1 MGQVNACVRPSVRQ
15 PARSPV
21 AERERRQLASPLK
34 TTPTIGMRA
43 WSCPPEFRRGQCA
56 SHYGWV
62 VQSKDK
68 GCPFMRREI
77 WELGFLATS
86 FGRRPSYLRWCTL
99 PCTSQRPRPTHR
111 CIPLFRLALR
121 EAQTQAGEH
130 ASNAGTHACK
140 HANTYACK
148 PSSTEAHKHTQ
159 ASKQAGKQ
167 ESERASTQASKQA
180 SNHAAISAVKFSTP
194 GTLARSEKCV
204 PCHWSRCGRSSE
216 HPCSWIS
223 CWTSWRGYRAS
234 ALFAAAPHPSILPK

>member
-180 SNHAAISAVKFSTP
+180 TMQPFQRSSSP
-194 GTLARSEKCV
+194 LPARSLAPRSVCHVIGAAAADLPSTRV
-204 PCHWSRCGRSSE
+204 PGFPVGRAG
-216 HPCSWIS
+216 W
-223 CWTSWRGYRAS
+223 GYRAS